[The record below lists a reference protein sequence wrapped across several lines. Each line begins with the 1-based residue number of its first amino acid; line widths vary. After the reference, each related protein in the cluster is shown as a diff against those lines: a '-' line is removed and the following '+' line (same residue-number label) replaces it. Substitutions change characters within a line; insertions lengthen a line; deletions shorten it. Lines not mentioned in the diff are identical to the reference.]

1 MTHQPLLVLSR
12 QAPSKNSYFY
22 DKKHKFQN
30 KKKFTKIQI
39 QNTNTD
45 TKMQIQK
52 YKFKYV
58 QTMSY
63 EAHLVLSRQT
73 TSRNDDDDDYDD
85 YNHGDSGGADDD
97 TSVQQD
103 ALGLASQEECTEGA
117 KEYKSTS
124 PAAEPHLGLPG
135 KPTTNPLSKQTQ
147 I

>member
-1 MTHQPLLVLSR
+1 
-12 QAPSKNSYFY
+12 
-22 DKKHKFQN
+22 
-30 KKKFTKIQI
+30 
-39 QNTNTD
+39 
-45 TKMQIQK
+45 MQIQK

-117 KEYKSTS
+117 KEYKYTS

-135 KPTTNPLSKQTQ
+135 KPTTSPLSKQIQ
-147 I
+147 IQNTNIKTNMNANTNINVNAVTSVIPNIDMNKNTKL